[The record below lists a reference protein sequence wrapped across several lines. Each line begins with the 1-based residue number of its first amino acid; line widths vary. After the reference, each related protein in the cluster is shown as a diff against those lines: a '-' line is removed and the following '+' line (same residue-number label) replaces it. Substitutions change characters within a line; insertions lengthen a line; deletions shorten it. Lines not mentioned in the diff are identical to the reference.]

1 MTELPRWA
9 LRLNAT
15 RPVADYSDL
24 LEMVARHYRVYAS
37 AEAYLSPYNARQ
49 RARSFYTIPSREEL
63 RGSIRQGGMNDFS
76 YSALLS
82 SLIKFCETTKG
93 NYALPTPHPSII
105 HSIQVPEPA
114 FSLAPVMDKKLP
126 FSHQLLLP
134 GAEPIYLNGVRN
146 PETIRFVIVR
156 PKLSKLGTASVKDWE
171 ALLFTHNHGYI
182 PYWVDS
188 NLNPRWSGKL

>member
-1 MTELPRWA
+1 MIELPRWA
-9 LRLNAT
+9 TRLNVL
-15 RPVADYSDL
+15 RPFADYTDL
-24 LEMVARHYRVYAS
+24 LELVAKHYRVYCD
-37 AEAYLSPYNARQ
+37 AENYLSPYNARQ
-49 RARSFYTIPSREEL
+49 RGRDFYTPPQREDL
-63 RGSIRQGGMNDFS
+63 KSMIKQGGVNDFS

-82 SLIKFCETTKG
+82 SLIRFCETTKG
-93 NYALPTPHPSII
+93 NYALPTPHPSVI

-126 FSHQLLLP
+126 YTHQLLLP
-134 GAEPIYLNGVRN
+134 GTEPIYLNGVRN

-156 PKLSKLGTASVKDWE
+156 PKLSKLGTAAVKEWE